1 MVGICALHVRL
12 ILWKVAKI
20 EQIPKKVDL
29 GDLPYFRISRLHLV
43 EIQQSTTTL
52 FTEESHNTLYR
63 SIVIRSRWNY
73 LNRYRVTISLPSYH
87 IKILCNYKRYNS
99 DTILYLEPFPF
110 NHHPQFSRCQR
121 GEGLWLLQCV
131 PRGMRLVQRCVAS
144 MCRWPT
150 RCDEA
155 GVLETE
161 S

>member
-1 MVGICALHVRL
+1 MYGWFFGRWQKSSQFPKKSRSWGLPL
-12 ILWKVAKI
+12 FQDFKVASCWNTRI
-20 EQIPKKVDL
+20 DYDAFHRRNPQ
-29 GDLPYFRISRLHLV
+29 YFISV
-43 EIQQSTTTL
+43 
-52 FTEESHNTLYR
+52 
-63 SIVIRSRWNY
+63 
-73 LNRYRVTISLPSYH
+73 NRYSKQVKLAKQVPSYYSLPSYH

-99 DTILYLEPFPF
+99 DTILYPEPFSF
-110 NHHPQFSRCQR
+110 YHHPQFSRCQR

-150 RCDEA
+150 RCGPKPA